1 MAQREVL
8 VIRGHLNRAG
18 QFRPRGCRSTPHV
31 RQWPVVEDS
40 EVVVELLDGDDQVL
54 HREFASVRDDVDCK
68 PGAAES
74 FHVDAYIEL
83 RDDATSVRLR
93 RGDFVLWQNGVGERA
108 TLKVSLKKRNRVRAV
123 VGLSYSEPGD
133 GASML
138 VVYQWG
144 DRRFDPVYLGPP
156 AEELVIP
163 FAELPGGERCRFLV
177 TYSDGLRSA
186 SGLTEPFD
194 VKLRGPRIAIVR
206 PAVEASVVADTPVI
220 FEGMVL
226 DRERLGGPR
235 PDEDVVWLVDG
246 ESVGRGLITSVDGL
260 AEGQHTVEMVYAGE
274 SRATDRV
281 DVVAVAARTPTAN
294 TWEDWN
300 PLV

>member
-1 MAQREVL
+1 MAPREVL

-40 EVVVELLDGDDQVL
+40 EVVVELLDGDDAVL
-54 HREFASVRDDVDCK
+54 HREFASIRDDVDCK

-74 FHVDAYIEL
+74 FHVDAYVEL
-83 RDDATSVRLR
+83 RDDAVSVRLR
-93 RGDFVLWQNGVGERA
+93 RGDFVLWQSAIGERA
-108 TLKVSLKKRNRVRAV
+108 TLEVSLKKRNRDRAIL
-123 VGLSYSEPGD
+123 GLSYSEPGD

-144 DRRFDPVYLGPP
+144 EGRFDPVYLGPP

-177 TYSDGLRSA
+177 TYSNGLRSA

-194 VKLRGPRIAIVR
+194 VKRQGPRVAIVR
-206 PAVEASVVADTPVI
+206 PAVETSVVADTPVI

-226 DRERLGGPR
+226 DRERRGGPR

-246 ESVGRGLITSVDGL
+246 DSVGRGLITSVDGL
-260 AEGQHTVEMVYAGE
+260 AEGEHRVEMIYGGE
-274 SRATDRV
+274 SRVTDRV
-281 DVVAVAARTPTAN
+281 NVVAVAARAPTAD

-300 PLV
+300 PLG

>member
-8 VIRGHLNRAG
+8 VVRGRLDRAG
-18 QFRPRGCRSTPHV
+18 RFRPRGCRSTPHV

-40 EVVVELLDGDDQVL
+40 DVVIELLDVDDTVL
-54 HREFASVRDDVDCK
+54 HREFASVRADVDCR
-68 PGAAES
+68 PGAAQS

-83 RDDATSVRLR
+83 RDDAVTVRLR
-93 RGDFVLWQNGVGERA
+93 RGDVVLWQRTTGQPA
-108 TLKVSLKKRNRVRAV
+108 TLEVSLKKRNRDRAV
-123 VGLSYSEPGD
+123 LGLSYSEPGD
-133 GASML
+133 GASLL

-144 DRRFDPVYLGPP
+144 ERRFDTVYLGRPT
-156 AEELVIP
+156 EELVIP
-163 FAELPGGERCRFLV
+163 LAELPGGDRCRFLV

-194 VKLRGPRIAIVR
+194 VKLRGPRITIVR

-220 FEGMVL
+220 LEGAVL

-235 PDEDVVWLVDG
+235 PDEDVTWLLDG
-246 ESVGRGLITSVDGL
+246 ERVGRGLITSVDGL
-260 AEGQHTVEMVYAGE
+260 PEGGHTIEMIYLGE
-274 SRATDRV
+274 ARATARV
-281 DVVAVAARTPTAN
+281 DVVAVAPRAATAA

-300 PLV
+300 PLG